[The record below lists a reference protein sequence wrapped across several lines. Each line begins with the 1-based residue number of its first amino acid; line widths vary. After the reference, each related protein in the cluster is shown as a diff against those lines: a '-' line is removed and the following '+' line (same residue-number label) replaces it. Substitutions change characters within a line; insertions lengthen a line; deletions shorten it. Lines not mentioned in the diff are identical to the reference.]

1 MKQNA
6 FYELL
11 NEIITHINKDFQ
23 YNYNELES
31 YLLQK
36 HPEWHVFFDDPDAGN
51 ALVKFL
57 ESNGEIERETVKTFF
72 EKMQMNK

>member
-36 HPEWHVFFDDPDAGN
+36 HPEWHVFSMI
-51 ALVKFL
+51 LMRVIHFL
-57 ESNGEIERETVKTFF
+57 NFLNQMVRVS
-72 EKMQMNK
+72 EKR